1 MGDAAPCWSGGN
13 EGCDITECSDAE
25 FNAWLEQQFPKP
37 GMERWFNDQMMQAWM
52 TLTTAATV
60 ALTEFASRTYTQS
73 RPAMPEP
80 AMPRF
85 AVLRPEPDYEAEQAA
100 FNAHQASIMSH
111 REKATM
117 LLQRAR
123 SVQTKISFVV

>member
-1 MGDAAPCWSGGN
+1 
-13 EGCDITECSDAE
+13 
-25 FNAWLEQQFPKP
+25 
-37 GMERWFNDQMMQAWM
+37 M
-52 TLTTAATV
+52 TLTTAATE
-60 ALTEFASRTYTQS
+60 ALTEFASKSYIQS

-80 AMPRF
+80 PMPHF
-85 AVLRPEPDYEAEQAA
+85 LSLGSEPDYEAEQAL
-100 FNAHQASIMSH
+100 FNAHQAAIVRH